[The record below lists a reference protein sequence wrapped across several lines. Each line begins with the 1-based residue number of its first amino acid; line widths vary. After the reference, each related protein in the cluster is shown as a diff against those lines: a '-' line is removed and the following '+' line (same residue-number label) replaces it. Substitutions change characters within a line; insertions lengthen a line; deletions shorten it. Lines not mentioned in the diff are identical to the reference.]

1 MDFQFFRENA
11 TMRGYVIE
19 HNLLRQAELTDP
31 VEPGPGEALVRVR
44 SVSLNYRDLM
54 VARGRYGRP
63 FEGTFVA
70 GSDMAGDVLATGSG
84 VEHLRPGDRVVNAP
98 FLDWP
103 AGRLTP
109 DGMKTLVGAGGVDGV
124 LCERVRYPAAA
135 LVPMPS
141 HFTYHEG
148 ATLPI
153 AGLTAWASVVSQG
166 RALAGEWVLLHG
178 TGGVSVFA
186 AQLARIAGAR
196 ALLTTSSEDKA
207 GRMKAA
213 FGVVETFDYRD
224 DDWPE
229 RVRSFTG
236 GTGVD
241 LVVDVAGGQTFANSL
256 KACALHARVS
266 LVGILDG
273 FETRLNPFD
282 IIGRQI
288 QVRGIYTSS
297 AEDLRDLARA
307 CEASKLSPCIDR
319 VFPFDEVPAA
329 YDYLESQRHI
339 GKIVCA
345 MP

>member
-1 MDFQFFRENA
+1 MQA
-11 TMRGYVIE
+11 YVID
-19 HNLLRQAELTDP
+19 NNRLRPADLPDP
-31 VEPGPGEALVRVR
+31 GEPGTGEALVRVR

-63 FEGTFVA
+63 HEGTFVA
-70 GSDMAGDVLATGSG
+70 GSDMAGDVLKTGPG
-84 VEHLRPGDRVVNAP
+84 VADIRPGDRVVNAP
-98 FLDWP
+98 FLRWP

-109 DGMKTLVGAGGVDGV
+109 DRMKTLVGAGGVDGV
-124 LCERVRYPAAA
+124 LCEQVLYPADA

-141 HFTYHEG
+141 HFSCHEG

-166 RALAGEWVLLHG
+166 HVQSGEWVLLHG

-186 AQLARIAGAR
+186 AQLAKVAGAR
-196 ALLTTSSEDKA
+196 TLLTTASEEKA
-207 GRMKAA
+207 IRMKEE
-213 FGVVETFDYRD
+213 FGVLETFDYRD
-224 DDWPE
+224 ESWPE
-229 RVRSFTG
+229 QVRSYTAG
-236 GTGVD
+236 AGVD
-241 LVVDVAGGQTFANSL
+241 LVVDVAGGQTFAKSL

-297 AEDLRDLARA
+297 TEDLRDLARA
-307 CEASKLSPCIDR
+307 CEASKLRPCIDR

-329 YDYLESQRHI
+329 FDYLESQQHI

-345 MP
+345 LP

>member
-1 MDFQFFRENA
+1 
-11 TMRGYVIE
+11 MRAYVID
-19 HNLLRQAELTDP
+19 HNLATAADLPELGG
-31 VEPGPGEALVRVR
+31 PGPGEALVRVR

-54 VARGRYGRP
+54 VARGRYGKP

-70 GSDMAGDVLATGSG
+70 GSDMAGDVLKTGPD
-84 VEHLRPGDRVVNAP
+84 VKEIRPGDRVVNAP
-98 FLDWP
+98 FLHWP

-109 DGMKTLVGAGGVDGV
+109 DRMKTLVGAGGVGGV
-124 LCERVRYPAAA
+124 LCEEVLYPADA
-135 LVPMPS
+135 LVPMPPHFS
-141 HFTYHEG
+141 HHEG
-148 ATLPI
+148 STLPI

-166 RALAGEWVLLHG
+166 DVQAGEWVLLHG

-186 AQLARIAGAR
+186 AQLTRIMGAR
-196 ALLTTSSEDKA
+196 VLLTTSSEEKSS
-207 GRMKAA
+207 RMKAE
-213 FGVVETFDYRD
+213 FGVLETFDYRD
-224 DDWPE
+224 EGWPE
-229 RVRSFTG
+229 QVRSCTG
-236 GTGVD
+236 GAGVD
-241 LVVDVAGGQTFANSL
+241 LVVDVAGGQTFAKSL

-297 AEDLRDLARA
+297 TDDLYDLVRA
-307 CEASKLSPCIDR
+307 CEASGLRPCIDR

-329 YDYLESQRHI
+329 YDYLESQRHL

-345 MP
+345 LS

>member
-1 MDFQFFRENA
+1 
-11 TMRGYVIE
+11 MRAYVID
-19 HNLLRQAELTDP
+19 NNVLRQADLPDP
-31 VEPGPGEALVRVR
+31 RDPGPGEALVCVR

-63 FEGTFVA
+63 FEGSFIA
-70 GSDMAGDVLATGSG
+70 GSDMAGDVLKTGSG
-84 VEHLRPGDRVVNAP
+84 VADIRPGDRVVNAP
-98 FLDWP
+98 FLRWP

-109 DGMKTLVGAGGVDGV
+109 ERMKTLVGAGGVDGV
-124 LCERVRYPAAA
+124 LCEQVCYPTDA

-141 HFTYHEG
+141 HFSYQEG

-166 RALAGEWVLLHG
+166 GVQSGEWVLLHG

-186 AQLARIAGAR
+186 AQLAGIAGAR
-196 ALLTTSSEDKA
+196 TLLTTASEDKA
-207 GRMKAA
+207 IRMKEG
-213 FGVVETFDYRD
+213 FGVIETFDYRD

-229 RVRSFTG
+229 QVRSFTG
-236 GTGVD
+236 GAGVD
-241 LVVDVAGGQTFANSL
+241 LVVDVAGGQTFAKSL
-256 KACALHARVS
+256 KACALHARIS

-297 AEDLRDLARA
+297 TDDLRDLARA
-307 CEASKLSPCIDR
+307 CEASKLRPCIDR
-319 VFPFDEVPAA
+319 AFSFDEVPAA
-329 YDYLESQRHI
+329 YDYLESQRHL

-345 MP
+345 LP

>member
-1 MDFQFFRENA
+1 V
-11 TMRGYVIE
+11 RGYVIE
-19 HNLLRQAELTDP
+19 NNLLRQAELPDP

-54 VARGRYGRP
+54 VARGKYGRP

-84 VEHLRPGDRVVNAP
+84 VGHLRPGDRVVNAP

-124 LCERVRYPAAA
+124 LCEQVHYPAAA
-135 LVPMPS
+135 LVTMPS

-153 AGLTAWASVVSQG
+153 AGLTAWASVVSRG
-166 RALAGEWVLLHG
+166 HVLAGEWVLLHG

-186 AQLARIAGAR
+186 TQLARIAGAR
-196 ALLTTSSEDKA
+196 ALLTTSSEAKA

-229 RVRSFTG
+229 QVRSFTG

-241 LVVDVAGGQTFANSL
+241 LVVDVAGGQTLAKSL

-288 QVRGIYTSS
+288 QMRGIYTSS

-307 CEASKLSPCIDR
+307 CEASKLRPCIDR

>member
-1 MDFQFFRENA
+1 
-11 TMRGYVIE
+11 MRAYVVD
-19 HNLLRQAELTDP
+19 HNLLRAAELP
-31 VEPGPGEALVRVR
+31 EPGEPGPGEALVRVR

-54 VARGRYGRP
+54 VARGRYGKP

-70 GSDMAGDVLATGSG
+70 GSDMAGDVLKTGQD
-84 VEHLRPGDRVVNAP
+84 VTEIRPGDRVVNAP
-98 FLDWP
+98 FLRWP

-109 DGMKTLVGAGGVDGV
+109 DRMKTLVGAGGVNGV
-124 LCERVRYPAAA
+124 LCEEVLYPADA

-141 HFTYHEG
+141 HFSYDEG

-166 RALAGEWVLLHG
+166 RLQAGEWILLHG

-186 AQLARIAGAR
+186 AQLAKLTGAQ
-196 ALLTTSSEDKA
+196 ALLTTSSEEKA
-207 GRMKAA
+207 SRMKEE
-213 FGVVETFDYRD
+213 FGVLETFDYRD
-224 DDWPE
+224 EGWPDQ
-229 RVRSFTG
+229 VRSYTG

-241 LVVDVAGGQTFANSL
+241 LVVDVAGGQTFAKSL
-256 KACALHARVS
+256 KACALHARIS

-297 AEDLRDLARA
+297 TDDLHDLVRA
-307 CEASKLSPCIDR
+307 CEASKLRPCIDR

>member
-1 MDFQFFRENA
+1 
-11 TMRGYVIE
+11 MRAYVID
-19 HNLLRQAELTDP
+19 HNLLRPADWPEP
-31 VEPGPGEALVRVR
+31 GEPGPGEALVRVR

-54 VARGRYGRP
+54 VARGRYGKP

-70 GSDMAGDVLATGSG
+70 GSDMAGDVLKTGSD
-84 VEHLRPGDRVVNAP
+84 VKETRPGDRVVNAP
-98 FLDWP
+98 FLRWP

-109 DGMKTLVGAGGVDGV
+109 DRMKTLVGAGGVDGV
-124 LCERVRYPAAA
+124 LCEEMLYPADA
-135 LVPMPS
+135 LVPVPS
-141 HFTYHEG
+141 HFSYDEG

-166 RALAGEWVLLHG
+166 HVRTGEWVLLHG

-186 AQLARIAGAR
+186 TQLAKNMGAR
-196 ALLTTSSEDKA
+196 VLLTTSSEEKA
-207 GRMKAA
+207 GRMKDE
-213 FGVVETFDYRD
+213 FGVLETFDYRD
-224 DDWPE
+224 EGWPE
-229 RVRSFTG
+229 QVRSFTG
-236 GTGVD
+236 GAGVD
-241 LVVDVAGGQTFANSL
+241 LVVDVAGGQTFAKSL

-297 AEDLRDLARA
+297 TDDLHDLVRA
-307 CEASKLSPCIDR
+307 CEASKLRPCIDR

-329 YDYLESQRHI
+329 YDYLESQRHL

-345 MP
+345 LP

>member
-1 MDFQFFRENA
+1 
-11 TMRGYVIE
+11 MRGYVID
-19 HNLLRQAELTDP
+19 HNLLRQADLPEP
-31 VEPGPGEALVRVR
+31 GEPGPGEARVRVR

-70 GSDMAGDVLATGSG
+70 GSDMAGDVLDTGPG

-103 AGRLTP
+103 SGRLTP
-109 DGMKTLVGAGGVDGV
+109 DGMKGLVGAGGVDGV
-124 LCERVRYPAAA
+124 LCEEMVYPAAA
-135 LVPMPS
+135 LVPMPF

-166 RALAGEWVLLHG
+166 NVLAGEWVLLHG

-196 ALLTTSSEDKA
+196 TLLTTSSDEKS

-213 FGVVETFDYRD
+213 FGVLETFDYRD

-236 GTGVD
+236 GEGVD
-241 LVVDVAGGQTFANSL
+241 LVVDVAGGQTFAKSL

-288 QVRGIYTSS
+288 QIRGIYTSS

-307 CEASKLSPCIDR
+307 CEASKLRPCIDR
-319 VFPFDEVPAA
+319 VFSFDEVPAA

-345 MP
+345 M

>member
-1 MDFQFFRENA
+1 
-11 TMRGYVIE
+11 MRAYVIDQTR
-19 HNLLRQAELTDP
+19 LRLTDLP
-31 VEPGPGEALVRVR
+31 EPGDPGPGEALVRVR

-54 VARGRYGRP
+54 VARGTYGRP

-70 GSDMAGDVLATGSG
+70 GSDMAGDVLKTGQG
-84 VEHLRPGDRVVNAP
+84 VTDVRPGDRFVNAP
-98 FLDWP
+98 FLRWP

-109 DGMKTLVGAGGVDGV
+109 DRMKTLVGAGGVDGV
-124 LCERVRYPAAA
+124 LCERVLYPADA

-141 HFTYHEG
+141 RFSYNEG

-153 AGLTAWASVVSQG
+153 AGLTAWASIVSQG
-166 RALAGEWVLLHG
+166 HLKAGEWVLLHG

-186 AQLARIAGAR
+186 AQLAELTGAR
-196 ALLTTSSEDKA
+196 ALLTTSSEEKA
-207 GRMKAA
+207 RRMKDEY
-213 FGVVETFDYRD
+213 GVLETFDYRD
-224 DDWPE
+224 EGWPDQ
-229 RVRSFTG
+229 VRSFTG
-236 GTGVD
+236 GAGVD
-241 LVVDVAGGQTFANSL
+241 LVVDVAGGQTFAKSL
-256 KACALHARVS
+256 KACALHARIS

-297 AEDLRDLARA
+297 TDDLHDLARA
-307 CEASKLSPCIDR
+307 CESSDLRPCIDR

-329 YDYLESQRHI
+329 YDYLESQRHL

-345 MP
+345 LP

>member
-1 MDFQFFRENA
+1 
-11 TMRGYVIE
+11 MRAYVIDD
-19 HNLLRQAELTDP
+19 NLLRPADLPEPD
-31 VEPGPGEALVRVR
+31 EPGPGEALVRVR
-44 SVSLNYRDLM
+44 SVSLNYRDLL
-54 VARGRYGRP
+54 VARGRYGKP

-70 GSDMAGDVLATGSG
+70 GSDMAGEVLKTGSD
-84 VEHLRPGDRVVNAP
+84 VKDLRPGDRVVNAP
-98 FLDWP
+98 FLRWP

-109 DGMKTLVGAGGVDGV
+109 DRMKTLVGAGGVDGV
-124 LCERVRYPAAA
+124 LCEEVLYPADA

-141 HFTYHEG
+141 HFSYHEG

-166 RALAGEWVLLHG
+166 HLRAGEWVLLHG

-186 AQLARIAGAR
+186 AQLAQIMGAR
-196 ALLTTSSEDKA
+196 ALLTTSSEEKA
-207 GRMKAA
+207 GRMKEE
-213 FGVVETFDYRD
+213 FGVLETFDYRD
-224 DDWPE
+224 EGWPE
-229 RVRSFTG
+229 QVRSFTG
-236 GTGVD
+236 GAGVD
-241 LVVDVAGGQTFANSL
+241 LVVDVAGGQTFAKSL

-297 AEDLRDLARA
+297 TDDLHDMVRA
-307 CEASKLSPCIDR
+307 CEASKLRPCIDR
-319 VFPFDEVPAA
+319 VFSFDEVPAA
-329 YDYLESQRHI
+329 YDYLESQRHL

-345 MP
+345 LP

>member
-1 MDFQFFRENA
+1 MQA
-11 TMRGYVIE
+11 YVIDD
-19 HNLLRQAELTDP
+19 NQLRPADLPEP
-31 VEPGPGEALVRVR
+31 REPGPGEALVRVR

-54 VARGRYGRP
+54 VARGKYGRP
-63 FEGTFVA
+63 FAGRFVA
-70 GSDMAGDVLATGSG
+70 GSDMSGDVLKTGPG
-84 VEHLRPGDRVVNAP
+84 VTDIQVGGRVVNAP
-98 FLDWP
+98 FLRWP

-109 DGMKTLVGAGGVDGV
+109 ERMKTLVGAGGVDGV
-124 LCERVRYPAAA
+124 LCEQVLYPADA

-141 HFTYHEG
+141 HFSYHEG

-166 RALAGEWVLLHG
+166 HAQAGEWVLLHG

-186 AQLARIAGAR
+186 AQLANITGAR
-196 ALLTTSSEDKA
+196 VLLTTSSEEKA
-207 GRMKAA
+207 GRMKAE
-213 FGVVETFDYRD
+213 FGVLETFDYRD
-224 DDWPE
+224 EDWPE
-229 RVRSFTG
+229 QVRSFTG
-236 GTGVD
+236 GAGVD
-241 LVVDVAGGQTFANSL
+241 LVVDVAGGQTFAKSL
-256 KACALHARVS
+256 KACALHARIS

-297 AEDLRDLARA
+297 TDDLHDLVRA
-307 CEASKLSPCIDR
+307 CEASKLRPCIDR

-329 YDYLESQRHI
+329 FDYLESQRHI

-345 MP
+345 LP

>member
-1 MDFQFFRENA
+1 
-11 TMRGYVIE
+11 MRAYVID
-19 HNLLRQAELTDP
+19 HNVLHQADLPDP
-31 VEPGPGEALVRVR
+31 GEPGPGEALVRVR

-54 VARGRYGRP
+54 VARGKYGRP

-70 GSDMAGDVLATGSG
+70 GSDMSGEVMETGPG
-84 VEHLRPGDRVVNAP
+84 VTDIRPGDRVVNAP
-98 FLDWP
+98 FLRWP

-109 DGMKTLVGAGGVDGV
+109 GRMKTLVGAGGVDGV
-124 LCERVRYPAAA
+124 LCEKVLYPAES

-141 HFTYHEG
+141 HFSHHEG

-153 AGLTAWASVVSQG
+153 AGLTAWASVVSRGQ
-166 RALAGEWVLLHG
+166 AQAGEWVLLHG

-186 AQLARIAGAR
+186 AQLANITGAR
-196 ALLTTSSEDKA
+196 VLLTTSSDEKA
-207 GRMKAA
+207 RRMKEE
-213 FGVVETFDYRD
+213 FGVLETFDYHD

-229 RVRSFTG
+229 QVHSFTG
-236 GTGVD
+236 DTGVD
-241 LVVDVAGGQTFANSL
+241 LVVDVAGGQTFAKSL

-297 AEDLRDLARA
+297 TDDLHDLVRA
-307 CEASKLSPCIDR
+307 CEASKLRPCIDR

-329 YDYLESQRHI
+329 YDYLESQRHL

-345 MP
+345 LP

>member
-1 MDFQFFRENA
+1 
-11 TMRGYVIE
+11 MRAYVID
-19 HNLLRQAELTDP
+19 HNLLRPADLPEP
-31 VEPGPGEALVRVR
+31 GEPGPGEALVRVR

-54 VARGRYGRP
+54 VARGRYGKP

-70 GSDMAGDVLATGSG
+70 GSDMAGEVLKTGSD
-84 VEHLRPGDRVVNAP
+84 VTVIRPGGRVVNAP
-98 FLDWP
+98 FLRWP
-103 AGRLTP
+103 DGRLTP
-109 DGMKTLVGAGGVDGV
+109 DRMKTLVGAGGVDGV
-124 LCERVRYPAAA
+124 LCEEALYPADA

-141 HFTYHEG
+141 HFSYHEG

-166 RALAGEWVLLHG
+166 HVRAGEWVLLHG

-196 ALLTTSSEDKA
+196 TLLTTASEEKA
-207 GRMKAA
+207 IRMKEEC
-213 FGVVETFDYRD
+213 GVLETFDYRD
-224 DDWPE
+224 EGWPE
-229 RVRSFTG
+229 QVRSFTG
-236 GTGVD
+236 GAGVD
-241 LVVDVAGGQTFANSL
+241 LVVDVAGGQTFAKSL
-256 KACALHARVS
+256 KACALYARVS

-297 AEDLRDLARA
+297 TDDLHDLVKA
-307 CEASKLSPCIDR
+307 CEASKLRPCIDR

-329 YDYLESQRHI
+329 YDYLESQQHI

-345 MP
+345 LP

>member
-1 MDFQFFRENA
+1 
-11 TMRGYVIE
+11 MRAYVID
-19 HNLLRQAELTDP
+19 NNMLCPADLAEP
-31 VEPGPGEALVRVR
+31 REPGPGEALVRVR

-54 VARGRYGRP
+54 VARGKYGKP

-70 GSDMAGDVLATGSG
+70 GSDMAGDVLKTGPG
-84 VEHLRPGDRVVNAP
+84 VADVRPGGRVVNAP
-98 FLDWP
+98 FRRWP
-103 AGRLTP
+103 AGKLTP
-109 DGMKTLVGAGGVDGV
+109 DRMKTLGGAGGVDGV
-124 LCERVRYPAAA
+124 LCEQVLYPADA

-141 HFTYHEG
+141 HFSYDEG
-148 ATLPI
+148 ATLSI

-166 RALAGEWVLLHG
+166 CVQAGEWVLLHG

-196 ALLTTSSEDKA
+196 TLLTTASEEKA
-207 GRMKAA
+207 IRMKEE

-224 DDWPE
+224 ADWPE
-229 RVRSFTG
+229 QVRSFTG
-236 GTGVD
+236 GTGVG
-241 LVVDVAGGQTFANSL
+241 LVVDVAGGQTFAKSL
-256 KACALHARVS
+256 KACALHARIS

-297 AEDLRDLARA
+297 TDDLRDLVRA
-307 CEASKLSPCIDR
+307 CEASKLKPCIDR
-319 VFPFDEVPAA
+319 VFSFDEVPAA

-345 MP
+345 LP